1 MENYVSW
8 SDLIGL
14 LTFVVAGIT
23 LVFTILQYVDNKK
36 K

>member
-1 MENYVSW
+1 MESYVSW

-14 LTFVVAGIT
+14 ATLVIAGVT
-23 LVFTILQYVDNKK
+23 LVFTVLQYVDNKK